1 MTILDPSRFRA
12 ELGGKPVALYTL
24 RNERGMSVALTNY
37 GARIA
42 QVQVPNRDGVPGDVV
57 LGYDSLDAYLG
68 GSLSMGAFIGRY
80 AGRIGNAVFG
90 LCGKLH
96 RLTAN
101 NGAHCLH
108 GGVKGSRFRVF
119 EAEQTSERS
128 VRMSYVFAAGEE
140 GFPGALAL
148 QLHYTVTDAN
158 ELMLEHEAVA
168 LDEPTVASFTSHAFF
183 NLNGE
188 TSGSALDHRVTVM
201 ADHWFGMSPELV
213 ATGDVLPVQGTPMD
227 LRVPTDLDSRIPAR
241 LPGYDDCFL
250 IRRQAPGEWALCA
263 RAEAAQSGRTME
275 VWSTEPALQFY
286 TGLDASARLPGGPG
300 KGGQPYFQQQGL
312 CFEPQRYPDAPNQP
326 GFPSSVVMPGE
337 AYRGRTAYRFGTMPS
352 AS

>member
-1 MTILDPSRFRA
+1 MKPLDPARFHA
-12 ELGGKPVALYTL
+12 ELDGKRVALFTL
-24 RNERGMSVALTNY
+24 RNASGMSVSLTNY
-37 GARIA
+37 GARI
-42 QVQVPNRDGVPGDVV
+42 VQVLVPDRQGVPGDVV

-68 GSLSMGAFIGRY
+68 GSPSMGAFIGRY
-80 AGRIGNAVFG
+80 AGRIGHASFTLNG
-90 LCGKLH
+90 QLH

-108 GGVKGSRFRVF
+108 GGIKGSRFRVF
-119 EAEQTSERS
+119 NAEQTSERS

-148 QLHYTVTDAN
+148 QLNYTLTDAN
-158 ELMLEHEAVA
+158 ELMLDHEAVA

-201 ADHWFGMSPELV
+201 ADHCFGMSPELV
-213 ATGDVLPVQGTPMD
+213 ANGHILPVQGTAMD
-227 LRVPTDLDSRIPAR
+227 LRALTELASRIPAQ

-250 IRRQAPGEWALCA
+250 IRRQAVDEWALCA
-263 RAEAAQSGRTME
+263 RVEATKSGRTME
-275 VWSTEPALQFY
+275 VWSTEPTLQFY
-286 TGLDASARLPGGPG
+286 TGMDASARLPGGPG

-312 CFEPQRYPDAPNQP
+312 CFEAQGYPNAPNLP
-326 GFPSSVVMPGE
+326 GFPSAVHEPGQPR
-337 AYRGRTAYRFGTMPS
+337 RGRTSYRFGTC
-352 AS
+352 